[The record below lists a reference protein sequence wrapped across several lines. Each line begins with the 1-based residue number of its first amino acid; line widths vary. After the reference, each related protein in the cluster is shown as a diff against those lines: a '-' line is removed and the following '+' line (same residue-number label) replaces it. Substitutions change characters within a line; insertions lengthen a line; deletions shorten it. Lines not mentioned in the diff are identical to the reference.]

1 MGRGNASTTVAAIA
15 PAIPIQNGK
24 PGMIQTIRRQLKR
37 KAELPSRVFLLI
49 ILIFPKTLPT
59 RAAAIS
65 PTMMNEITATAIF
78 FSKKIML
85 KTIAERMK
93 LEPVKPLLSCFLSM
107 GLNIQLSSRP
117 IWYFFILNISTVMDN
132 AATGT

>member
-1 MGRGNASTTVAAIA
+1 MGRGNASTTVATKA

-24 PGMIQTIRRQLKR
+24 WGMTKMIRRQLRR
-37 KAELPSRVFLLI
+37 KAKLPSRVFLLI
-49 ILIFPKTLPT
+49 IFIFPNTLPT

-65 PTMMNEITATAIF
+65 PTMMNEITATATF

-93 LEPVKPLLSCFLSM
+93 LEPVKPLLSCVLSI
-107 GLNIQLSSRP
+107 GLKIQLSNRP
-117 IWYFFILNISTVMDN
+117 IWYFFILNMSMIMDN